1 MKKYRNK
8 KKLNDLACTQSGDRK
23 CHFQGHVTL
32 TYKVTRQSY
41 DIGLY
46 FVDFLE
52 FKKLR
57 NKKNH
62 CCSMYTS
69 RDRKCHF
76 QGHVTLTYKGT
87 RQGHDIRLYAIDFSE
102 LKNLRNQKKIIAVA
116 CIQAEI
122 ESVTFKVT
130 WPWRKR
136 SRVKVTTF
144 AYILLTFLRWITLE
158 TKKNWM
164 FQHVYLSNYY
174 SISLF
179 SEFEKLWRHSR
190 SRRDVSWVT
199 MSKIITQ
206 YSSYA
211 TPRGIPEISLGY
223 LFPSSSYRWL

>member
-1 MKKYRNK
+1 MYTSR
-8 KKLNDLACTQSGDRK
+8 ARK

-32 TYKVTRQSY
+32 TYKV
-41 DIGLY
+41 
-46 FVDFLE
+46 
-52 FKKLR
+52 
-57 NKKNH
+57 N
-62 CCSMYTS
+62 
-69 RDRKCHF
+69 
-76 QGHVTLTYKGT
+76 
-87 RQGHDIRLYAIDFSE
+87 RQGHDIRSYSIDFPE
-102 LKNLRNQKKIIAVA
+102 VKKYRNKKKIIAVA

-130 WPWRKR
+130 WPWRTR
-136 SRVKVTTF
+136 SRVKVTTL
-144 AYILLTFLRWITLE
+144 AYIPLTFLRWITSE

-164 FQHVYLSNYY
+164 FQRVNLSNYY

-179 SEFEKLWRHSR
+179 SEFKKLWRHSR

-223 LFPSSSYRWL
+223 LFLSSSYRWLYTSGVSKDPTALVKG

>member
-1 MKKYRNK
+1 MYTSR
-8 KKLNDLACTQSGDRK
+8 DRK
-23 CHFQGHVTL
+23 CHFKGHVTL
-32 TYKVTRQSY
+32 TYKVTRQGY
-41 DIGLY
+41 
-46 FVDFLE
+46 
-52 FKKLR
+52 
-57 NKKNH
+57 
-62 CCSMYTS
+62 
-69 RDRKCHF
+69 
-76 QGHVTLTYKGT
+76 
-87 RQGHDIRLYAIDFSE
+87 DIRLYSIDLPE
-102 LKNLRNQKKIIAVA
+102 LNNLRNKNFVIALA

-130 WPWRKR
+130 WPWRTR
-136 SRVKVTTF
+136 SPVKATTF

-164 FQHVYLSNYY
+164 FQRVYLSNYY

-179 SEFEKLWRHSR
+179 SEFQKLWRHSR

-223 LFPSSSYRWL
+223 IFPSSSYRWLYTSGVSKDPTTLVNG